1 METVMKN
8 WMGLVV
14 CAGLVVG
21 CTSREGRNLFDGQF
35 YNAKLR
41 KVERQLDQF
50 QVTVKPVSKSLTGA
64 RQAGRYEA
72 VSYCINT
79 FGSSD
84 IIWTAG
90 PDVSEGDL
98 NIEKDT
104 LTLAGRC
111 PSSR

>member
-1 METVMKN
+1 MKN

-21 CTSREGRNLFDGQF
+21 CTSPEDRLLFDGQF

-41 KVERQLDQF
+41 KVEKQLDQF
-50 QVTVKPVSKSLTGA
+50 EVTVKPVSKSLAGA
-64 RQAGRYEA
+64 LEAGEFEA

-84 IIWTAG
+84 INWTAG
-90 PDVSEGDL
+90 PDASEGSL
-98 NIEKDT
+98 NIDKDT
-104 LTLAGRC
+104 VTLAGGC
-111 PSSR
+111 SSLR